1 MMIRPTEKQKK
12 DIDRLCAITKNY
24 PELFDRYYNN
34 DSMEINVSLVPQEL
48 KKVANEYNDLLR
60 KALTFFD

>member
-1 MMIRPTEKQKK
+1 MIRPTEKQKK
-12 DIDRLCAITKNY
+12 DIDRLCVIAKNY
-24 PELFDRYYNN
+24 SELFKKYYNDN
-34 DSMEINVSLVPQEL
+34 RELDVSLVPQEL

>member
-1 MMIRPTEKQKK
+1 MMIRPTEKQIK
-12 DIDRLCAITKNY
+12 DIDRLCAIAKNY
-24 PELFDRYYNN
+24 SELFKKYYNDN
-34 DSMEINVSLVPQEL
+34 RELDVSLVPQEL